1 MVIVNK
7 VEEQK
12 CPSNQTGVKMG
23 NFHRSVSFREI
34 KNFVIV
40 FLPLELFNILGPHL
54 KKWCLLKMGSTK
66 KRRVSFP

>member
-23 NFHRSVSFREI
+23 IFHRSVSFREI

-40 FLPLELFNILGPHL
+40 FCP
-54 KKWCLLKMGSTK
+54 
-66 KRRVSFP
+66 